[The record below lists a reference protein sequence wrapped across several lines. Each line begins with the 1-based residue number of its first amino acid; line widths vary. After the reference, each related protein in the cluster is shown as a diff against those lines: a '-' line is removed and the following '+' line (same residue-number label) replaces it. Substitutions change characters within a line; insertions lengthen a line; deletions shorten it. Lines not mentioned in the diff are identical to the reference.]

1 MLQKAHGLGATDA
14 GAAMHNHFLAG
25 IQLVHAPRKIVERD
39 QDAVEVADLVLMR
52 LPYVKQDKVLFRVK
66 TLLQFFH
73 ADFRH
78 AVGHWFLLSSQSAEL
93 FVINEFSHSGMGSAN
108 HAVRIL

>member
-1 MLQKAHGLGATDA
+1 
-14 GAAMHNHFLAG
+14 MHNHFLTR
-25 IQLVHAPRKIVERD
+25 IQFMHSSRKIIQRN
-39 QDAVEVADLVLMR
+39 QNAVEVADLVLMR
-52 LPYVKQDKVLFRVK
+52 LTHVKQYKVFFRVK

-73 ADFRH
+73 ADFRY

-108 HAVRIL
+108 HAVSIFAQLKFAKFHAHGIYQ